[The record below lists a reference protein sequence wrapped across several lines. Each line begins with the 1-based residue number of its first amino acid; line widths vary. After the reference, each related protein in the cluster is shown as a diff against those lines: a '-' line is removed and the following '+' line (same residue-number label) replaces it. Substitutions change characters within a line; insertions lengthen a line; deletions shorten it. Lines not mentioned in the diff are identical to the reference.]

1 MLVNG
6 ISLDFLKDNYP
17 EKYIPIKK
25 IVETD
30 FMEYQ
35 LFFKAK
41 DLGITFSPDDLS
53 INQINT
59 FHLMKNCFEEEYIKK
74 ARNK

>member
-6 ISLDFLKDNYP
+6 ISLDFLQDNFP
-17 EKYIPIKK
+17 DKYVPIKE
-25 IVETD
+25 IVEKD

-41 DLGITFSPDDLS
+41 ELGVTFTPDDLS

-59 FHLMKNCFEEEYIKK
+59 FHLMKSCFEEEYIKK
-74 ARNK
+74 AKSR